1 MLNWVLT
8 NIKES
13 PVILMFLSL
22 SLGYLLGNIRFGKF
36 QLGGVAGSLLVAVVL
51 SLLNVTLI
59 LALRHC
65 CLLYLFTLWVM
76 KVVLSFSVHWV

>member
-51 SLLNVTLI
+51 SLLNVHI
-59 LALRHC
+59 AVYFIYLRC
-65 CLLYLFTLWVM
+65 GL
-76 KVVLSFSVHWV
+76 